1 MLEADQ
7 GLGFAKSWNR
17 TKRRKLVM
25 LCSVMWSAAYNMW
38 EFAQEPTASTAVDV
52 KELPNSF
59 VFVADMPGVKHTEV
73 KVRCPS

>member
-1 MLEADQ
+1 LQ
-7 GLGFAKSWNR
+7 NLGTEQNAENWF
-17 TKRRKLVM
+17 
-25 LCSVMWSAAYNMW
+25 MWSAAYMNNNNMW

-59 VFVADMPGVKHTEV
+59 IFVADMPGVKHTEV

>member
-1 MLEADQ
+1 
-7 GLGFAKSWNR
+7 
-17 TKRRKLVM
+17 
-25 LCSVMWSAAYNMW
+25 MWSAAYNNNNNMW